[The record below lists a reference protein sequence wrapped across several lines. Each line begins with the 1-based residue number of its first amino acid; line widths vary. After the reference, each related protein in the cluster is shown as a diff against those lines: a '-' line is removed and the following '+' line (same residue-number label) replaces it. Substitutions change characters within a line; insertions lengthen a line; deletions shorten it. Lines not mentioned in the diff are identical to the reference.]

1 MRIASTMAKDVSTV
15 MEKNQ
20 LRPAAPTVVAFLGNQ
35 SHPVKAT

>member
-1 MRIASTMAKDVSTV
+1 